1 MNNITQQNYT
11 DILETLSHLSSDEVF
26 TPPDVANEILD
37 LLPEDVWTDPNIK
50 ILDPCTKSGVFL
62 REAAKRLMIG
72 LKDQFRNEDL
82 LRKHI
87 FKNMLYGVA
96 ITEITSLISKRSLYY
111 SKDASSEFS
120 VIQFD
125 SKEGNIRHRR
135 VEHDFFAN
143 KCMLCGASEGELSRD
158 ESRENYAYEF
168 IHSDSILSEMKFDVI
183 IGNPP
188 YQLNDEGFGRSAS
201 PIYHLFV
208 EQAFRLKP
216 RYVSMIIPSRWFTG
230 GKGLKS
236 FRKNML
242 NSKNFTNLVDFPNSS
257 EVFPNVTIRGG
268 VSYFLWD
275 KNYEGKCEIKTIENK
290 KISGTSNRFLGEH
303 GEVFIRFSEGVSVIE
318 KIKNQESEYLE
329 NQVAARN
336 PFGMATNFNSYRENE
351 SKGFLKL
358 YRKKGESYVHP
369 KFVVKNEDW
378 IYKYK
383 VLTLRS
389 YGAGGNPPHYVTGK
403 PLVVKPGEVC
413 TETYLVCGVFD
424 NLNDAEDFAKYL
436 KTKFVRFLVYLN
448 TPTQDI
454 NRGGFKF
461 VPKYKNY
468 KNLNDDKL
476 FSKYKFSNEE
486 IEFINNLIKEMDD

>member
-1 MNNITQQNYT
+1 MNKINNQNPI

-26 TPPDVANEILD
+26 TPPDVANQVLD
-37 LLPEDVWTDPNIK
+37 LIPKNIWKNPETK
-50 ILDPCTKSGVFL
+50 FLDPSCKSGVFL

-72 LKDQFRNEDL
+72 LKDEFKNEEI

-87 FKNMLYGVA
+87 FENMLYGIA

-111 SKDASSEFS
+111 SKDASSDFS
-120 VIQFD
+120 VVKF
-125 SKEGNIRHRR
+125 KTENGNIRYER
-135 VEHDFFAN
+135 VEHEFFAG
-143 KCMLCGASEGELSRD
+143 KCRLCGASENELDRD
-158 ESRENYAYEF
+158 KSRENYAYEF
-168 IHSDSILSEMKFDVI
+168 IHNDKIFSDMKFDVI

-188 YQLNDEGFGRSAS
+188 YQLNDDGFGRSAS
-201 PIYHLFV
+201 PIYQLFV
-208 EQAFRLKP
+208 EQAFKLKP

-230 GKGLKS
+230 GKGLDN

-290 KISGTSNRFLGEH
+290 KEVSISNRFLGEH
-303 GEVFIRFSEGVSVIE
+303 GDVFIRYSEGVSVID
-318 KIKNQESEYLE
+318 KIKQLESKFLE
-329 NQVAARN
+329 HQVAARN
-336 PFGMATNFNSYRENE
+336 PFGMTTNFYSYRENE
-351 SKGFLKL
+351 TKGYLKL
-358 YRKKGESYVHP
+358 YRRKGESYVHP
-369 KFVVKNEDW
+369 KFVIKNEEW

-389 YGAGGNPPHYVTGK
+389 YGAGGTPPHFVTGK
-403 PLVVKPGEVC
+403 PLLAKPGEVC

-424 NLNDAEDFAKYL
+424 NKLEAEEFANYL
-436 KTKFVRFLVYLN
+436 KSKFVRFLVYLN

-454 NRGGFKF
+454 TRSSFKF
-461 VPKYKNY
+461 VPKYKTY
-468 KNLNDDKL
+468 KNLDDKKL
-476 FSKYKFSNEE
+476 FSKYNFDKSE
-486 IEFINNLIKEMDD
+486 IEFINNLIKEMP